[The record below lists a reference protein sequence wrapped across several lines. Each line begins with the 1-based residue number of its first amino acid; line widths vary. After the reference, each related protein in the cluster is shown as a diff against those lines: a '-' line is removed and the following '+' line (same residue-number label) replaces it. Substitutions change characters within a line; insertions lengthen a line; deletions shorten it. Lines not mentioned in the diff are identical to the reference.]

1 MPLWP
6 PAAVDR
12 VVYAEPVS
20 DAQLKAF
27 EQSRLKAAE

>member
-1 MPLWP
+1 MPYDEYK
-6 PAAVDR
+6 AQH
-12 VVYAEPVS
+12 AEPAS